1 MIIPFY
7 LHNSNDANEIREL
20 LKSKNIPAH
29 LIGMIT
35 EQLYG
40 KFYEV
45 GFNVEIDDFGII
57 KSVELMKKL

>member
-1 MIIPFY
+1 
-7 LHNSNDANEIREL
+7 
-20 LKSKNIPAH
+20 
-29 LIGMIT
+29 MIT